1 MVRSC
6 IWSLIYLACELDLLL
21 QGMGDL
27 FWLAFSRMRASLL
40 KLDLA
45 FLQPLISF
53 VGRSG
58 FVVEDES
65 GAVDFRLGQC
75 VANRTALLIPLNRER
90 FLFSMMVERLVYT
103 MLLHK

>member
-1 MVRSC
+1 MCMIEKVRSC
-6 IWSLIYLACELDLLL
+6 IWSLIYLAYRLDLLL

-27 FWLAFSRMRASLL
+27 FWLAFSRTRASLL

-58 FVVEDES
+58 FTVENES
-65 GAVDFRLGQC
+65 GAVHLRLGRC
-75 VANRTALLIPLNRER
+75 VANWTALLV
-90 FLFSMMVERLVYT
+90 FA
-103 MLLHK
+103 